1 MIEQLFCFMINKKRK
16 VVRNENYRIIIIN
29 SIDLNPQISNKEEA
43 IDHLVNLLDQSGKLN
58 DKEIYKESVLNREKQ
73 STTGIGDGV
82 AIPHGQ
88 SEGVKTAG
96 LSAMVVKEGLDF
108 KSLDGQPTYLF
119 FMIGAPK
126 DSEGAH
132 LQALA
137 QLSTLLME
145 EDFRNA
151 LINASSKE
159 EFLQLIDAKEN
170 KKEEV
175 KEIVHPAVLAVT
187 ACPTGIAHTFM
198 AAKAL
203 QQAGEALNISIKV
216 ETNGQ
221 EGVKNQLTQEDI
233 EHCKAIIVAADKKVE
248 MARFEGKKVIQ
259 VPVRDGISK
268 AQELVEKANNGD
280 GEIYHHEEKK
290 EKQNIIRLFYKHLM
304 NGISHALPFL
314 VTSGVLYGI
323 LYLFKDQ
330 VLTNQ
335 LLILTSNVQQLISIM
350 IIPIISAYIADS
362 IADRPGMLSGFAGGL
377 IVCQGISITSIST
390 SSPSLLAGIIAGFLA
405 GFVSLMLRK
414 LFSYLPQCLKG
425 IEASLFHPI
434 ISTII
439 VTLLMF
445 YLNSYLYIGH
455 TYILN
460 YVSLVESQMS
470 TKVLFGFVLGMMMAI
485 DNGGPINKTAY
496 VFSIGMLMS
505 YDYYPMA
512 AVMAG
517 GMIPPF
523 VIALTATLFKDRFEV
538 RNDALMNYINGI
550 SFISEGAIP
559 FIQKES
565 QVILPACCLS
575 AGLAGALSM
584 YFNCSIASPHGGL
597 FLIWMV
603 QNPISY
609 LSLIVCSTLVGT
621 ILLILFTKLKKES

>member
-1 MIEQLFCFMINKKRK
+1 MKITELLD
-16 VVRNENYRIIIIN
+16 IN

-58 DKEIYKESVLNREKQ
+58 DKEIYKESVLNREAQ

-126 DSEGAH
+126 DSGGAH

-159 EFLQLIDAKEN
+159 EFLKLIDEKEN
-170 KKEEV
+170 VKEEV
-175 KEIVHPAVLAVT
+175 KEFTHPAVLAVT

-203 QQAGEALNISIKV
+203 QQAGEALNVSIKV

-314 VTSGVLYGI
+314 VTSGVIYGI

-565 QVILPACCLS
+565 QIILPACCLS

-584 YFNCSIASPHGGL
+584 YFNCSIASSHGGL

>member
-1 MIEQLFCFMINKKRK
+1 MKITELLD
-16 VVRNENYRIIIIN
+16 IN

-58 DKEIYKESVLNREKQ
+58 DKEIYKESVLNREAQ

-126 DSEGAH
+126 DSGGAH

-175 KEIVHPAVLAVT
+175 KEVIHPAVLAVT

-445 YLNSYLYIGH
+445 YLNSYLHIGH

-565 QVILPACCLS
+565 QIILPACCLS

>member
-1 MIEQLFCFMINKKRK
+1 MKITELLD
-16 VVRNENYRIIIIN
+16 IN

-58 DKEIYKESVLNREKQ
+58 DKEIYKESVLNREAQ

-108 KSLDGQPTYLF
+108 KSLDGKPTYLF

-126 DSEGAH
+126 DSGGAH

-137 QLSTLLME
+137 QLSTLLMD
-145 EDFRNA
+145 EDFRNS
-151 LINASSKE
+151 LIHASSKE
-159 EFLQLIDAKEN
+159 EFLKLIDEKEN
-170 KKEEV
+170 VKEEV
-175 KEIVHPAVLAVT
+175 KEVTHPAVLAVT

-203 QQAGEALNISIKV
+203 QQAGEALNVSIKV

-259 VPVRDGISK
+259 VPVKDGISK

-335 LLILTSNVQQLISIM
+335 LLTLTSYVQQLISIM

-405 GFVSLMLRK
+405 GFVSLMLIK

-439 VTLLMF
+439 VALLMF

-460 YVSLVESQMS
+460 YVSFVESQIS

-496 VFSIGMLMS
+496 VFGIGILIS

>member
-1 MIEQLFCFMINKKRK
+1 MKITELLD
-16 VVRNENYRIIIIN
+16 IN

-496 VFSIGMLMS
+496 VFSIGMLIS

>member
-1 MIEQLFCFMINKKRK
+1 MKITELLD
-16 VVRNENYRIIIIN
+16 IN

-58 DKEIYKESVLNREKQ
+58 DKEIYKESVLNREAQ

-496 VFSIGMLMS
+496 VFSIGMLIS

-538 RNDALMNYINGI
+538 KKDALMNYINGI

-565 QVILPACCLS
+565 QIILPACCLS

-597 FLIWMV
+597 FLIWMI

>member
-1 MIEQLFCFMINKKRK
+1 MKITELLD
-16 VVRNENYRIIIIN
+16 IN

-538 RNDALMNYINGI
+538 RKDALMNYINGI

-565 QVILPACCLS
+565 QIILPACCLS

-584 YFNCSIASPHGGL
+584 YFNCSIASPHGGM

>member
-1 MIEQLFCFMINKKRK
+1 MKITELLD
-16 VVRNENYRIIIIN
+16 IN

-58 DKEIYKESVLNREKQ
+58 DKEIYKESVLNREAQ

-108 KSLDGQPTYLF
+108 KSLDGKPTYLF

-126 DSEGAH
+126 DSGGAH

-137 QLSTLLME
+137 QLSTLLMD
-145 EDFRNA
+145 EDFRNS
-151 LINASSKE
+151 LIHASSKE
-159 EFLQLIDAKEN
+159 EFLKLIDEKEN
-170 KKEEV
+170 VKEEV
-175 KEIVHPAVLAVT
+175 KEVTHPAVLAVT

-203 QQAGEALNISIKV
+203 QQAGEALNVSIKV

-259 VPVRDGISK
+259 VPVKDGISK
-268 AQELVEKANNGD
+268 AQELVGKANNGD

-314 VTSGVLYGI
+314 VTSGVLYEI

-335 LLILTSNVQQLISIM
+335 LLTLTSYVQQLISIM

-405 GFVSLMLRK
+405 GFVSLMLIK

-439 VTLLMF
+439 VALLMF

-460 YVSLVESQMS
+460 YVSFVESQIS

-496 VFSIGMLMS
+496 VFGIGILIS

>member
-1 MIEQLFCFMINKKRK
+1 MKITELLD
-16 VVRNENYRIIIIN
+16 IN
-29 SIDLNPQISNKEEA
+29 SIDLNTQISNKEEA

-58 DKEIYKESVLNREKQ
+58 DKEIYKESVLNREAQ

-88 SEGVKTAG
+88 SEGVETAG

-126 DSEGAH
+126 DSGGAH

-335 LLILTSNVQQLISIM
+335 LFQHISQ
-350 IIPIISAYIADS
+350 
-362 IADRPGMLSGFAGGL
+362 
-377 IVCQGISITSIST
+377 IV
-390 SSPSLLAGIIAGFLA
+390 
-405 GFVSLMLRK
+405 
-414 LFSYLPQCLKG
+414 
-425 IEASLFHPI
+425 
-434 ISTII
+434 
-439 VTLLMF
+439 
-445 YLNSYLYIGH
+445 
-455 TYILN
+455 
-460 YVSLVESQMS
+460 
-470 TKVLFGFVLGMMMAI
+470 
-485 DNGGPINKTAY
+485 
-496 VFSIGMLMS
+496 
-505 YDYYPMA
+505 
-512 AVMAG
+512 
-517 GMIPPF
+517 
-523 VIALTATLFKDRFEV
+523 
-538 RNDALMNYINGI
+538 
-550 SFISEGAIP
+550 
-559 FIQKES
+559 
-565 QVILPACCLS
+565 
-575 AGLAGALSM
+575 
-584 YFNCSIASPHGGL
+584 
-597 FLIWMV
+597 
-603 QNPISY
+603 
-609 LSLIVCSTLVGT
+609 
-621 ILLILFTKLKKES
+621 LLIDQVCFLDLLGD

>member
-1 MIEQLFCFMINKKRK
+1 MKITELLD
-16 VVRNENYRIIIIN
+16 IN

-621 ILLILFTKLKKES
+621 ILLILFTN

>member
-1 MIEQLFCFMINKKRK
+1 MKITELLDLR
-16 VVRNENYRIIIIN
+16 
-29 SIDLNPQISNKEEA
+29 SIDLNPQVSSKEEA
-43 IDHLVNLLDQSGKLN
+43 IDHMVDLLDQSGKLN
-58 DKEIYKESVLNREKQ
+58 NKEVYKESVLKREAQ

-88 SEGVKTAG
+88 SEGVQTAG
-96 LSAMVVKEGLDF
+96 LAAMVIKEGLDF
-108 KSLDGQPTYLF
+108 QSLDGKPTYLF

-126 DSEGAH
+126 DSGGAH

-137 QLSTLLME
+137 QLSTLLMD
-145 EDFRNA
+145 EDFRNS

-159 EFLQLIDAKEN
+159 EFLKLIDEKEN

-175 KEIVHPAVLAVT
+175 KDVIHPDVLAVT

-203 QQAGEALNISIKV
+203 QQAGEALNVSIKV

-377 IVCQGISITSIST
+377 IVCQEISITSIST

-496 VFSIGMLMS
+496 VFGIGMLIS

-538 RNDALMNYINGI
+538 RKDALMNYINGI

-565 QVILPACCLS
+565 QIILPACCLS

>member
-1 MIEQLFCFMINKKRK
+1 MKITELLD
-16 VVRNENYRIIIIN
+16 IN

-335 LLILTSNVQQLISIM
+335 LLILISNVQQLISIM

>member
-1 MIEQLFCFMINKKRK
+1 MKITELLD
-16 VVRNENYRIIIIN
+16 IN

-523 VIALTATLFKDRFEV
+523 VIALTATLSKNRFSN
-538 RNDALMNYINGI
+538 RKDALMNYINGI

>member
-1 MIEQLFCFMINKKRK
+1 MKITELLD
-16 VVRNENYRIIIIN
+16 IN

-58 DKEIYKESVLNREKQ
+58 DKEIYKESVLNREAQ

-335 LLILTSNVQQLISIM
+335 LLTLTSNVQQLISIM

-445 YLNSYLYIGH
+445 YLNSYLYIDH

>member
-1 MIEQLFCFMINKKRK
+1 MKITELLDID
-16 VVRNENYRIIIIN
+16 
-29 SIDLNPQISNKEEA
+29 SIDLSPQATDKEEA
-43 IDHLVNLLDQSGKLN
+43 IYHLIDLLDQSGKLN
-58 DKEIYKESVLNREKQ
+58 NKELYKESVLNREKQ

-88 SEGVKTAG
+88 SEGVQTAG

-108 KSLDGQPTYLF
+108 KSLDGKPTYLF

-126 DSEGAH
+126 DSGGAH

-137 QLSTLLME
+137 QLSTLLMD
-145 EDFRNA
+145 EDFRNS
-151 LINASSKE
+151 LIHASSKE
-159 EFLQLIDAKEN
+159 EFLKLIDEKEN
-170 KKEEV
+170 VKEEV
-175 KEIVHPAVLAVT
+175 KEVTHPAVLAVT

-203 QQAGEALNISIKV
+203 QQAGEALNVSIKV

-248 MARFEGKKVIQ
+248 IARFEGKKVIQ

-335 LLILTSNVQQLISIM
+335 LLTLTSNVQQLISIM

-565 QVILPACCLS
+565 QIILPACCLS

>member
-1 MIEQLFCFMINKKRK
+1 MKITELLD
-16 VVRNENYRIIIIN
+16 IN
-29 SIDLNPQISNKEEA
+29 SIDLNTQISNKEEA

-58 DKEIYKESVLNREKQ
+58 DKEIYKESVLNREAQ

-88 SEGVKTAG
+88 SEGVETAG

-126 DSEGAH
+126 DSGGAH

-203 QQAGEALNISIKV
+203 EQAGEKLNISIKV

-496 VFSIGMLMS
+496 VFGIGMLIS

-538 RNDALMNYINGI
+538 RKDALMNYINGI

-565 QVILPACCLS
+565 QIILPACCLS

-621 ILLILFTKLKKES
+621 ILLILFTKIKKES

>member
-1 MIEQLFCFMINKKRK
+1 MKITELLDID
-16 VVRNENYRIIIIN
+16 
-29 SIDLNPQISNKEEA
+29 SIDLSPQVTDKEEA

-58 DKEIYKESVLNREKQ
+58 DKEIYKESVLNREAQ

-88 SEGVKTAG
+88 SEGVETAG

-126 DSEGAH
+126 DSGGAH

-496 VFSIGMLMS
+496 VFSIGMLIS

-538 RNDALMNYINGI
+538 RKDALMNYINGI

-565 QVILPACCLS
+565 QIILPACCLS

>member
-1 MIEQLFCFMINKKRK
+1 MKITELLD
-16 VVRNENYRIIIIN
+16 IN
-29 SIDLNPQISNKEEA
+29 SIDLNTQISNKEEA

-58 DKEIYKESVLNREKQ
+58 DKEIYKESVLNREAQ

-88 SEGVKTAG
+88 SEGVETAG

-126 DSEGAH
+126 DSGGAH

-248 MARFEGKKVIQ
+248 MARFEDKKVIQ

-496 VFSIGMLMS
+496 VFGIGMLIS

-538 RNDALMNYINGI
+538 RKDALMNYINGI

-565 QVILPACCLS
+565 QIILPACCLS

-621 ILLILFTKLKKES
+621 ILLILFTKIKKES

>member
-1 MIEQLFCFMINKKRK
+1 MKITELLD
-16 VVRNENYRIIIIN
+16 IN

-58 DKEIYKESVLNREKQ
+58 DKEIYKESVLNREAQ

-88 SEGVKTAG
+88 SEGVETAG

-496 VFSIGMLMS
+496 VFSIGMLIS

-538 RNDALMNYINGI
+538 RKDALMNYINGI

-565 QVILPACCLS
+565 QIILPACCLS

-597 FLIWMV
+597 FFIWMV

>member
-1 MIEQLFCFMINKKRK
+1 MKITELLD
-16 VVRNENYRIIIIN
+16 IN

-58 DKEIYKESVLNREKQ
+58 DKEIYKESVLNREAQ

-88 SEGVKTAG
+88 SEGVETAG

-439 VTLLMF
+439 VALLMF

>member
-1 MIEQLFCFMINKKRK
+1 MKITELLD
-16 VVRNENYRIIIIN
+16 IN

-58 DKEIYKESVLNREKQ
+58 DKEIYKESVLNREAQ

-88 SEGVKTAG
+88 SEGVETAG

-496 VFSIGMLMS
+496 VFSIGMLIS

>member
-1 MIEQLFCFMINKKRK
+1 MKITELLDID
-16 VVRNENYRIIIIN
+16 
-29 SIDLNPQISNKEEA
+29 SIDLSPQATDKEEA
-43 IDHLVNLLDQSGKLN
+43 IYHLIDLLDQSGKLN
-58 DKEIYKESVLNREKQ
+58 NKELYKESVLNREKQ

-88 SEGVKTAG
+88 SEGVQTAG

-108 KSLDGQPTYLF
+108 KSLDGKPTYLF

-126 DSEGAH
+126 DSGGAH

-137 QLSTLLME
+137 QLSTLLMD
-145 EDFRNA
+145 EDFRNS
-151 LINASSKE
+151 LIHASSKE
-159 EFLQLIDAKEN
+159 EFLKLIDEKEN
-170 KKEEV
+170 VKEEV
-175 KEIVHPAVLAVT
+175 KEVTHPAVLAVT

-203 QQAGEALNISIKV
+203 QQAGEALNVSIKV

-259 VPVRDGISK
+259 VPVKDGISK

-335 LLILTSNVQQLISIM
+335 LLTLTSYVQQLISIM

-377 IVCQGISITSIST
+377 IVCQAISITSIST

-439 VTLLMF
+439 VALLMF

-460 YVSLVESQMS
+460 YVSFVESQIS

-496 VFSIGMLMS
+496 VFGIGMLIS

-565 QVILPACCLS
+565 QIILPACCLS

>member
-1 MIEQLFCFMINKKRK
+1 MKITELLD
-16 VVRNENYRIIIIN
+16 IN
-29 SIDLNPQISNKEEA
+29 SIDLNTQISNKEEA

>member
-1 MIEQLFCFMINKKRK
+1 MKITELLD
-16 VVRNENYRIIIIN
+16 IN

-203 QQAGEALNISIKV
+203 QQAGEALNITIKV

>member
-1 MIEQLFCFMINKKRK
+1 MKITELLD
-16 VVRNENYRIIIIN
+16 IN
-29 SIDLNPQISNKEEA
+29 SIDLNTQISNKEEA

-58 DKEIYKESVLNREKQ
+58 DKEIYKESVLNREAQ

-88 SEGVKTAG
+88 SEGVETAG

-126 DSEGAH
+126 DSGGAH

-496 VFSIGMLMS
+496 VFGIGMLIS

-538 RNDALMNYINGI
+538 RKDALMNYINGI
-550 SFISEGAIP
+550 SFISE
-559 FIQKES
+559 ES
-565 QVILPACCLS
+565 QIILPACCLS

-621 ILLILFTKLKKES
+621 ILLILFTKIKKES

>member
-1 MIEQLFCFMINKKRK
+1 MKITELLDID
-16 VVRNENYRIIIIN
+16 
-29 SIDLNPQISNKEEA
+29 SIDLSPQVTDKEEA
-43 IDHLVNLLDQSGKLN
+43 IYYLIDLLDQSGKLN
-58 DKEIYKESVLNREKQ
+58 NKELYKESVLNREKQ

-88 SEGVKTAG
+88 SEGVQTAG

-108 KSLDGQPTYLF
+108 KSLDGKPTYLF

-126 DSEGAH
+126 DSGGAH

-137 QLSTLLME
+137 QLSTLLMD
-145 EDFRNA
+145 EDFRNS
-151 LINASSKE
+151 LIHASSKE
-159 EFLQLIDAKEN
+159 EFLKLIDEKEN
-170 KKEEV
+170 VKEEV
-175 KEIVHPAVLAVT
+175 KEVTHPAVLAVT

-203 QQAGEALNISIKV
+203 QQAGEALNVSIKV

-290 EKQNIIRLFYKHLM
+290 EKQNITRLFYKHLM

-335 LLILTSNVQQLISIM
+335 LLTLTSYVQQLISIM

-405 GFVSLMLRK
+405 GFVSLMLIK

-439 VTLLMF
+439 VALLMF

-460 YVSLVESQMS
+460 YVSFVESQIS

-496 VFSIGMLMS
+496 VFGIGMLIS

-565 QVILPACCLS
+565 QIILPACCLS

>member
-1 MIEQLFCFMINKKRK
+1 MKITELLD
-16 VVRNENYRIIIIN
+16 IN

-58 DKEIYKESVLNREKQ
+58 DKEIYKESVLNREAQ

-88 SEGVKTAG
+88 SEGVETAG

-126 DSEGAH
+126 DSGGAH

-621 ILLILFTKLKKES
+621 ILLILFTKIKKES

>member
-1 MIEQLFCFMINKKRK
+1 MKITELLD
-16 VVRNENYRIIIIN
+16 IN

-58 DKEIYKESVLNREKQ
+58 DKEIYKESVLNREAQ

-88 SEGVKTAG
+88 SEGVETAG

-126 DSEGAH
+126 DSGGAH

-137 QLSTLLME
+137 QLSTLLMD
-145 EDFRNA
+145 EDFRNS
-151 LINASSKE
+151 LIHASSKE
-159 EFLQLIDAKEN
+159 EFLKLIDEKEN
-170 KKEEV
+170 VKEEV
-175 KEIVHPAVLAVT
+175 KEFTHPAVLAVT

-203 QQAGEALNISIKV
+203 QQAGEALNVSIKV

-496 VFSIGMLMS
+496 VFSIGMLIS

-538 RNDALMNYINGI
+538 RKDALMNYINGI

-565 QVILPACCLS
+565 QIILPACCLS

>member
-1 MIEQLFCFMINKKRK
+1 MKITELLD
-16 VVRNENYRIIIIN
+16 IN

-58 DKEIYKESVLNREKQ
+58 DKEIYKESVLNREAQ

-88 SEGVKTAG
+88 SEGVETAG

-496 VFSIGMLMS
+496 VFGIGMLIS

-538 RNDALMNYINGI
+538 RKDALMNYINGI

-565 QVILPACCLS
+565 QIILPACCLS

>member
-1 MIEQLFCFMINKKRK
+1 MKITELLD
-16 VVRNENYRIIIIN
+16 IN

-58 DKEIYKESVLNREKQ
+58 DKEIYKESVLNREAQ

-126 DSEGAH
+126 DSGGAH

-175 KEIVHPAVLAVT
+175 KEVIHPAVLAVT

-290 EKQNIIRLFYKHLM
+290 EKQHIIRLFYKHLM

-565 QVILPACCLS
+565 QIILPACCLS

>member
-1 MIEQLFCFMINKKRK
+1 MKITELLD
-16 VVRNENYRIIIIN
+16 IN

-119 FMIGAPK
+119 FMIGAPKDSEGAPK

>member
-1 MIEQLFCFMINKKRK
+1 MKITELLD
-16 VVRNENYRIIIIN
+16 IN

-58 DKEIYKESVLNREKQ
+58 DKEIYKESVLNREAQ

-439 VTLLMF
+439 VALLMF

-460 YVSLVESQMS
+460 YVSFVESQIS

-496 VFSIGMLMS
+496 VFSIGMLIS

-565 QVILPACCLS
+565 QIILPACCLS

>member
-1 MIEQLFCFMINKKRK
+1 MKITELLD
-16 VVRNENYRIIIIN
+16 IN
-29 SIDLNPQISNKEEA
+29 SIDLNTKISNKEEA
-43 IDHLVNLLDQSGKLN
+43 IDNLVNLLDKSGKLN
-58 DKEIYKESVLNREKQ
+58 DKEIYKESVLNREAQ

-88 SEGVKTAG
+88 SEGVETAG

-496 VFSIGMLMS
+496 VFSIGMLIS

-538 RNDALMNYINGI
+538 RKDALMNYINGI

-565 QVILPACCLS
+565 QIILPACCLS

>member
-1 MIEQLFCFMINKKRK
+1 MKITELLNID
-16 VVRNENYRIIIIN
+16 
-29 SIDLNPQISNKEEA
+29 SIDLNPHVHNKDEA
-43 IDHLVNLLDQSGKLN
+43 IDYLIDLLDKSGKLN
-58 DKEIYKESVLNREKQ
+58 NKELYRESVLNREKQ

-88 SEGVKTAG
+88 SEGVQTAG
-96 LSAMVVKEGLDF
+96 LSAMVVQEGLDF
-108 KSLDGQPTYLF
+108 ESLDGKPTYLF

-126 DSEGAH
+126 DSGGAH

-137 QLSTLLME
+137 QLSTLLMDE
-145 EDFRNA
+145 EFRNS
-151 LINASSKE
+151 LIYASSKE
-159 EFLQLIDAKEN
+159 EFIKLIDEKEN
-170 KKEEV
+170 VKEEV
-175 KEIVHPAVLAVT
+175 KDIIHPDVLAVT

-203 QQAGEALNISIKV
+203 QQAGEKLNISVKV

-221 EGVKNQLTQEDI
+221 EGVKNQLTQDDI
-233 EHCKAIIVAADKKVE
+233 DHCKCIIVAADKKVE
-248 MARFEGKKVIQ
+248 MERFEGKKVIQ
-259 VPVRDGISK
+259 VPVKDGISK
-268 AQELVEKANNGD
+268 AEELVKKAFKED
-280 GEIYHHEEKK
+280 AKIYHHEENK

-304 NGISHALPFL
+304 NGISHALPFI
-314 VTSGVLYGI
+314 VASGVLYGI
-323 LYLFKDQ
+323 LYIFKDQ
-330 VLTNQ
+330 VLSNQ
-335 LLILTSNVQQLISIM
+335 LLTLVNYIQQLITIM

-362 IADRPGMLSGFAGGL
+362 IADRPAMVSGFTGGL
-377 IVCQGISITSIST
+377 IVCQGIAMTSIST
-390 SSPSLLAGIIAGFLA
+390 NSTSLLAGIIAGFLA
-405 GFVSLMLRK
+405 GFISLMLRK

-425 IEASLFHPI
+425 IESSLFHPI
-434 ISTII
+434 LSTII
-439 VTLLMF
+439 VSLIMV

-455 TYILN
+455 TYILQ
-460 YVSLVESQMS
+460 YVSLVESQIS

-496 VFSIGMLMS
+496 VFSIGMIIS

-523 VIALTATLFKDRFEV
+523 VIALTATLFKNRFES
-538 RNDALMNYINGI
+538 RKDALMNYVNGI

-565 QVILPACCLS
+565 QVVLPACCLS
-575 AGLAGALSM
+575 AGIAGALSM

-603 QNPISY
+603 QNPLYYLATIIIST
-609 LSLIVCSTLVGT
+609 IIGTLLLF
-621 ILLILFTKLKKES
+621 ILTKLKKQ

>member
-1 MIEQLFCFMINKKRK
+1 MKITELLD
-16 VVRNENYRIIIIN
+16 IN

-414 LFSYLPQCLKG
+414 LFSYSPQCLKG

>member
-1 MIEQLFCFMINKKRK
+1 MKITELLD
-16 VVRNENYRIIIIN
+16 IN

-58 DKEIYKESVLNREKQ
+58 DKEIYKESVLNREAQ

-108 KSLDGQPTYLF
+108 KSLDGKPTYLF

-126 DSEGAH
+126 DSGGAH

-137 QLSTLLME
+137 QLSTLLMD
-145 EDFRNA
+145 EDFRNS
-151 LINASSKE
+151 LIHASSKE
-159 EFLQLIDAKEN
+159 EFLKLIDEKEN
-170 KKEEV
+170 VKEEV
-175 KEIVHPAVLAVT
+175 KEVTHPAVLAVT

-203 QQAGEALNISIKV
+203 QQAGEALNVSIKV

-259 VPVRDGISK
+259 VPVKDGISK

-335 LLILTSNVQQLISIM
+335 LLTLTSYVQQLISIM

-377 IVCQGISITSIST
+377 IVFQGISITSIST

-405 GFVSLMLRK
+405 GFVSLMLIK

-439 VTLLMF
+439 VALLMF

-460 YVSLVESQMS
+460 YVSFVESQIS

-496 VFSIGMLMS
+496 VFGIGILIS

>member
-1 MIEQLFCFMINKKRK
+1 MKITELLDIK
-16 VVRNENYRIIIIN
+16 
-29 SIDLNPQISNKEEA
+29 SIDLNPQVSNKEEA
-43 IDHLVNLLDQSGKLN
+43 IDHLVDLLDQSGKLK
-58 DKEIYKESVLNREKQ
+58 DRQVYKESVLNREAQ

-88 SEGVKTAG
+88 SEGVLKAG
-96 LSAMVVKEGLDF
+96 LSAMVIKEGLDF
-108 KSLDGQPTYLF
+108 KSLDGNPTYLF

-126 DSEGAH
+126 DSGGAH

-151 LINASSKE
+151 LIHASSKE

-170 KKEEV
+170 NKEEV
-175 KEIVHPAVLAVT
+175 KEVVHPDVLAVT

-203 QQAGEALNISIKV
+203 EQAGEKLNISIKV

-221 EGVKNQLTQEDI
+221 EGVKNQLTQDDI
-233 EHCKAIIVAADKKVE
+233 DHCKCIVVAADKKVE
-248 MARFEGKKVIQ
+248 MQRFEGKKVIQ

-268 AQELVEKANNGD
+268 AEELVKKASSGD
-280 GEIYHHEEKK
+280 GEIYHHDTKK
-290 EKQNIIRLFYKHLM
+290 EKQNLVRLFYKHLM

-314 VTSGVLYGI
+314 VASGVLYGI

-330 VLTNQ
+330 VLSNQ
-335 LLILTSNVQQLISIM
+335 LLTLVSYVQQLLSIM
-350 IIPIISAYIADS
+350 IIPIVAAYIADS
-362 IADRPGMLSGFAGGL
+362 IADRPAMVSGFAGGL
-377 IVCQGISITSIST
+377 IVCQGISMTSIST
-390 SSPSLLAGIIAGFLA
+390 SSASLLAGIVAVFLA
-405 GFVSLMLRK
+405 GFVSLILRK
-414 LFSYLPQCLKG
+414 LFGYLPQCLKG

-434 ISTII
+434 LSTMIVAII
-439 VTLLMF
+439 MI
-445 YLNSYLYIGH
+445 YINSYLYVGH
-455 TYILN
+455 SYILQ
-460 YVSLVESQMS
+460 YISLVESHVS
-470 TKVLFGFVLGMMMAI
+470 TKILFGFILGMMMAI

-496 VFSIGMLMS
+496 VFGIGMVIS

-523 VIALTATLFKDRFEV
+523 VIALTATLSKNRFAS
-538 RNDALMNYINGI
+538 RKDALMNYVNGI

-559 FIQKES
+559 FIQQES
-565 QVILPACCLS
+565 QVILPACCLA
-575 AGLAGALSM
+575 AGLAGALSI
-584 YFNCSIASPHGGL
+584 YFGCSIASPHGGL

-603 QNPISY
+603 NNPLYY
-609 LSLIVCSTLVGT
+609 LASIVLSTVVGT
-621 ILLILFTKLKKES
+621 LLVFVLTKLQK

>member
-1 MIEQLFCFMINKKRK
+1 MKITELLD
-16 VVRNENYRIIIIN
+16 IN
-29 SIDLNPQISNKEEA
+29 SIDLNTQISNKEEA

-58 DKEIYKESVLNREKQ
+58 DKEIYKESVLNREAQ

-88 SEGVKTAG
+88 SEGVETAG

-126 DSEGAH
+126 DSGGAH

-460 YVSLVESQMS
+460 YVSLVESEMS

-496 VFSIGMLMS
+496 VFGIGMLIS

-538 RNDALMNYINGI
+538 RKDALMNYINGI

-565 QVILPACCLS
+565 QIILPACCLS

-621 ILLILFTKLKKES
+621 ILLILFTKIKKES